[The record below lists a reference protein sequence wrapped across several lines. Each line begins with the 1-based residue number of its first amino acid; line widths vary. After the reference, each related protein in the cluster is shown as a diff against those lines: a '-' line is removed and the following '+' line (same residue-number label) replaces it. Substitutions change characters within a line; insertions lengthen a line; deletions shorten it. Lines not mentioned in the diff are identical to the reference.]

1 MTIDIGKSRPRGSS
15 PAACPAGV
23 PEADNRTEIISP
35 ANKQYKDRGAA
46 IPIAP
51 RRVEKKE
58 QRAELYFSTGYALL
72 NNEQALLFLVD
83 NEKII
88 LLNFVH

>member
-1 MTIDIGKSRPRGSS
+1 M
-15 PAACPAGV
+15 V
-23 PEADNRTEIISP
+23 PEDNGTQIISA

-58 QRAELYFSTGYALL
+58 QRAVLYFSTGYALL
-72 NNEQALLFLVD
+72 NNEQALLFLFD

-88 LLNFVH
+88 L